1 MSKESPVVIPLR
13 LSIGD
18 RLTVKS
24 APPETQMAI
33 YAHDQNWYAWE
44 TAGFQQEAH
53 ETCCAWWQLRPLRP
67 PISLEIENSGQ
78 HRLILRGSTEGT
90 VQIEIKRSLYEAAVC
105 DPVVCDA
112 IRVNACRVDAFE
124 RSSILEVRVGDGS
137 ENDFD
142 IVRVWISCEHRGW
155 AIALFSVS
163 LPLFVMACI
172 CLIFW
177 CNRRQQRFRNSLRRS
192 MASPVY
198 AYPGVQSSN
207 SILGGGSAGGGK
219 QDVDFV

>member
-1 MSKESPVVIPLR
+1 MSKGSPTVIPLR

-24 APPETQMAI
+24 APSQTQMAV

-53 ETCCAWWQLRPLRP
+53 ETCCAWWQLRTLRTPL
-67 PISLEIENSGQ
+67 SLEIEKSGQ
-78 HRLILRGSTEGT
+78 HRLILRGNAEGT
-90 VQIEIKRSLYEAAVC
+90 VQIEIQRSLYEAAVC

-112 IRVNACRVDAFE
+112 IRVNACRVDVFE
-124 RSSILEVRVGDGS
+124 KPSILEVRVGDGS
-137 ENDFD
+137 ENDFE
-142 IVRVWISCEHRGW
+142 IVRVWMSCEHRGW
-155 AIALFSVS
+155 AIALFSS
-163 LPLFVMACI
+163 SIPLFVMVCI
-172 CLIFW
+172 CLSFW
-177 CNRRQQRFRNSLRRS
+177 CNSRQQQLRSSLRS

-198 AYPGVQSSN
+198 TYPRVQSSN
-207 SILGGGSAGGGK
+207 SVLGGMSVGGGK